1 LLKDNTRHFL
11 SFFVSLLEIVTNRD
25 MANKPTPNKGAAK
38 KIAAKVKN
46 SPTPA
51 KPAGKAKPVVKSPA
65 PKAPE
70 KSASKAKPAAKT
82 PAKPAVKAVARPV
95 VNPSP
100 KPASSPAAV
109 KKPDPAPTP
118 SPAAAPASAP
128 LARLLPGPKGST
140 TNGALTINVQT
151 SQGSAGNG
159 NTHAANI
166 LVIVTSGGT
175 PVVELNR
182 DHFTLMEHFEVPGQT
197 ACFSSNITSFR
208 NAGTGAYL
216 LQTRPNNG
224 APWRTGHHLGQLLV
238 SSDDDRQGQAAI
250 KLIIR

>member
-1 LLKDNTRHFL
+1 
-11 SFFVSLLEIVTNRD
+11 

-51 KPAGKAKPVVKSPA
+51 KPAGKATPVVKKA
-65 PKAPE
+65 ATKAPE
-70 KSASKAKPAAKT
+70 NSASKAKPVAKT
-82 PAKPAVKAVARPV
+82 PAKPAGKTVVKPVAKPA
-95 VNPSP
+95 P
-100 KPASSPAAV
+100 KPASAPAAIV
-109 KKPDPAPTP
+109 KKPDPVPAP
-118 SPAAAPASAP
+118 SPAATPAP

-238 SSDDDRQGQAAI
+238 STDDDRQGQAAI

>member
-1 LLKDNTRHFL
+1 
-11 SFFVSLLEIVTNRD
+11 
-25 MANKPTPNKGAAK
+25 MANKPTPKKGAAK

-70 KSASKAKPAAKT
+70 KSASKAKPA
-82 PAKPAVKAVARPV
+82 VKAVAKPV
-95 VNPSP
+95 VNPAP
-100 KPASSPAAV
+100 KPASAPAAV
-109 KKPDPAPTP
+109 RKPDPAPTP
-118 SPAAAPASAP
+118 SPAAASAP

-216 LQTRPNNG
+216 LQTKPNNG

>member
-1 LLKDNTRHFL
+1 
-11 SFFVSLLEIVTNRD
+11 
-25 MANKPTPNKGAAK
+25 MANKPTPKKGAAK

-51 KPAGKAKPVVKSPA
+51 KPAGKAKPVVKSLA

-70 KSASKAKPAAKT
+70 KSASKAKPA
-82 PAKPAVKAVARPV
+82 VKAVAKPV
-95 VNPSP
+95 VNPVP
-100 KPASSPAAV
+100 KPTSAPTAV
-109 KKPDPAPTP
+109 RKPDPAPTP
-118 SPAAAPASAP
+118 SPAAASAP

-216 LQTRPNNG
+216 LQTKPNNG